1 MSTLLQLEGV
11 TRQFGGLKAVSG
23 VDLSVA
29 PGEVIGLIGPNGAGK
44 TTLVNVI
51 TGVHRATAGT
61 VRFDGEDVTALKPF
75 QAARRGIART
85 FQIVQP
91 FPEMTVAENV
101 AAAAMFAGAAS
112 YGANANAEALE
123 HLRFVGL
130 ADMADK
136 RASSLTL
143 AMRKRLEL
151 AKGLA
156 MRPKLLLLDE
166 VNAGL
171 NATEV
176 DHALSL
182 IRGIAARGVT
192 ILIIEHLMKV
202 VLSLCTRIVVLHHGE
217 LIASGTPQEI
227 VMRLNHELVRIFN
240 LPDIKA
246 KLLAQGGELATGSP
260 AEFTEFIRND
270 VAKWNRVIRAA
281 NIEQE

>member
-1 MSTLLQLEGV
+1 MSALLELKGV
-11 TRQFGGLKAVSG
+11 TRRFGGLTAVTN
-23 VDLSVA
+23 VDLSVER
-29 PGEVIGLIGPNGAGK
+29 GEVIGLIGPNGAGK

-51 TGVHRATAGT
+51 TGVHRASAGSI
-61 VRFDGEDVTALKPF
+61 RFDGKDVTRLKPF
-75 QAARRGIART
+75 QAARSGIART

-101 AAAAMFAGAAS
+101 AAAAMFAGAAR
-112 YGANANAEALE
+112 YGQEARAEALG
-123 HLRFVGL
+123 HLDFVGL
-130 ADMADK
+130 SSMADK
-136 RASSLTL
+136 RAASLTL

-217 LIASGTPQEI
+217 LIASGTPQSI
-227 VMRLNHELVRIFN
+227 VRD
-240 LPDIKA
+240 P
-246 KLLAQGGELATGSP
+246 
-260 AEFTEFIRND
+260 
-270 VAKWNRVIRAA
+270 RVIQAYLGRRYAA
-281 NIEQE
+281 AEATANG